1 MKVNPNSN
9 WNFKLFLSSF
19 NFEKSFF
26 PKQEFWALV
35 KKNFSNSSTLIYN
48 EKEITVKNLA
58 NLIEGEKILLF
69 PKLYSNKVELEI
81 LERAYSYSEHADLK
95 TQIPKTSL
103 GFEKFLETSLSESS
117 NLNQIFSTLKV
128 FFPWIDWNLET
139 PYFYW
144 DWEDG
149 KGEGFLSK
157 EKGKLLLKIFRPI
170 LGNLDFMIDYSLPSA
185 SQIELLV
192 KTEKQEVY
200 SAILSQFNSLKKYF
214 IDNGIKLKKITLY
227 FQTQEYKARGWK
239 A

>member
-9 WNFKLFLSSF
+9 WNFKLFLSSP
-19 NFEKSFF
+19 NLEKNFF

-35 KKNFSNSSTLIYN
+35 KKNFLTSSILLFN
-48 EKEITVKNLA
+48 DREITVKNSA
-58 NLIEGEKILLF
+58 NLREGEKVLLT
-69 PKLYSNKVELEI
+69 PKLYSNKIELEI
-81 LERAYSYSEHADLK
+81 LERTYSHFEQADLK
-95 TQIPKTSL
+95 SQVPKTSL

-117 NLNQIFSTLKV
+117 NLNQLFSTLKV

-157 EKGKLLLKIFRPI
+157 EKGKLFLKIFRPI

-192 KTEKQEVY
+192 KIEKQEVY
-200 SAILSQFNSLKKYF
+200 SAILSQFNTLKKYF
-214 IDNGIKLKKITLY
+214 IDNGIELKKITLY
-227 FQTQEYKARGWK
+227 FQTQQYKARGWK